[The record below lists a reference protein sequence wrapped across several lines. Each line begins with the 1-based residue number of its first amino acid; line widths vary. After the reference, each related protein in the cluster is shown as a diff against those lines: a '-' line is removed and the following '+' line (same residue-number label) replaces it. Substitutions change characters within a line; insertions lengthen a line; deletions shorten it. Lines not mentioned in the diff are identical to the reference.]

1 MENDANG
8 PLLIRCFINTGIDFF
23 ILILLSAHNVS
34 FFIEINAFL
43 LMMSWKTL
51 GGIVKQAANKHKRT
65 ACVHLSQMPTQ
76 KCSLAIE
83 GLLLL
88 LFFNMETIIPGY

>member
-1 MENDANG
+1 
-8 PLLIRCFINTGIDFF
+8 
-23 ILILLSAHNVS
+23 
-34 FFIEINAFL
+34 
-43 LMMSWKTL
+43 MMSWKTL

-88 LFFNMETIIPGY
+88 FFNMETIIPGY